1 MTRGLGNFYQG
12 LIARGKIS
20 QSTLA
25 LRVTSKPIHLAVGTE
40 TIEGLSSDSM
50 RGRESMVLGLE
61 SNID

>member
-1 MTRGLGNFYQG
+1 
-12 LIARGKIS
+12 
-20 QSTLA
+20 